1 MEEGLAAQAG
11 QDQQQAQMV
20 QQVME
25 MLVQGA
31 TPEELVQQGVP
42 ASIIE
47 MAVKMLR
54 EQQQSMMPQQQD
66 AGLAQRA
73 VV

>member
-1 MEEGLAAQAG
+1 MEEGLAAQVG

-42 ASIIE
+42 ASVIE

-54 EQQQSMMPQQQD
+54 EQQQLMMPQQQD

-73 VV
+73 VE

>member
-31 TPEELVQQGVP
+31 TPEELVRQGVP
-42 ASIIE
+42 ASMIE
-47 MAVKMLR
+47 MAVKLLR
-54 EQQQSMMPQQQD
+54 EQQQQMAPAPQD
-66 AGLAQRA
+66 PGLAQRM
-73 VV
+73 VQ